1 MMNKHLAAAIVAIP
15 LAFAPTLGSTAPIS
29 LNLSFAGT
37 GFVDELGSV
46 VPPTNSIAG
55 AFSITLDPTIQYT
68 DATAGLT
75 VLSFTGAAVG
85 SPFAFSYFPSDGS
98 FYLGG
103 SQNGA
108 DATASG
114 TNDLMV
120 TFNLTKPFG
129 ATFVTCAD
137 PANDCGNANGNQAI
151 LATNYT
157 SATNPNSGFFL
168 QASGASL
175 AVPEPTTIALL
186 LTGLAIAGGMGVGRR
201 TR

>member
-1 MMNKHLAAAIVAIP
+1 MNKHLAATLLAFP
-15 LAFAPTLGSTAPIS
+15 LAFASTLGSAAPIN

-46 VPPTNSIAG
+46 VPPSNSIAG
-55 AFSITLDPTIQYT
+55 AFSITFDPSLQYT

-75 VLSFTGAAVG
+75 VFSFTGAAVG

-120 TFNLTKPFG
+120 TLNLTKPFG
-129 ATFVTCAD
+129 ATFITCAD
-137 PANDCGNANGNQAI
+137 PVNDCGKANGNQSI

-157 SATNPNSGFFL
+157 SVANSNSGFFL

-175 AVPEPTTIALL
+175 AVPEPTAITLL
-186 LTGLAIAGGMGVGRR
+186 LTGLAIAGGLGLGRK